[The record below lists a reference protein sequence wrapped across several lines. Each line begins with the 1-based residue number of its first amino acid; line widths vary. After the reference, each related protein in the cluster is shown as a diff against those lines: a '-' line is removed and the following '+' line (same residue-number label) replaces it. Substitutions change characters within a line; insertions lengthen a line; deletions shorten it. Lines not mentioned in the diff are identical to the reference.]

1 MLRIGVLNKILAYL
15 GNLWEN
21 EPCLLY
27 GADGEML
34 DLVNSKKIT
43 KSDSIS
49 WIMLAALFLYM
60 FALNFL
66 MPLHRDDYEYSLI
79 WGTLQKITTMPE
91 VFQSLQLHYFAHG
104 GRMVDFFVLDS
115 FLLWGKEW
123 FNPFNAFLF
132 VALIV
137 LIYWHS
143 QHKLTLR
150 FNPYILG
157 LIIMFCWFGLP
168 DFALVNIWMTG
179 ACVYLLTAV
188 LIFAFLLPYHFEFLK
203 KPILGNG
210 PLAFIGMFLFGV
222 VAGWTIENTA
232 ATMEFILAVFVF
244 YAYRKKQLKKWM
256 MSGFVGSVLGFLL
269 LVMAPGNYVRY
280 GEQKTPLLQHL
291 LNQFGGGIELLL
303 GLLPALVFLF
313 LAWRIA
319 LVAYGKAEK
328 VSQMKVVRTHLPC
341 FRLASMIR
349 VALICLMLL
358 SKMNGSFLSCWVSGF
373 LYDHVLVNLGILD
386 GQLKAHLFT
395 TLSGL
400 EELSIYVL
408 LVVQLSVYIFRKWQ
422 LGKSDIQWRGYKAAY
437 VSFLSVHLRSYH
449 VVGLLALAVV
459 NNLVMLAAPAFP
471 GRAGF
476 GSAVFFIIGVMT
488 MFQLP
493 RVKDFL
499 LSSANKKSLAIAVAI
514 SVLPMAAAVLYQHA
528 ILHIENDKRMA
539 LMEAQ
544 RAQGVVS
551 LVMEPLSLENEILRH
566 VYFVDLN
573 NSVSQYGFC
582 RYYQIKELKVL
593 PK

>member
-1 MLRIGVLNKILAYL
+1 MLA
-15 GNLWEN
+15 
-21 EPCLLY
+21 
-27 GADGEML
+27 
-34 DLVNSKKIT
+34 LVNSKKIT
-43 KSDSIS
+43 KSDWIS
-49 WIMLAALFLYM
+49 WIMLVVLFLYM

-91 VFQSLQLHYFAHG
+91 VFQSLQLHYFSHG

-137 LIYWHS
+137 LVYWHS
-143 QHKLTLR
+143 QHKISLH

-157 LIIMFCWFGLP
+157 LVIMFCWFGLP

-188 LIFAFLLPYHFEFLK
+188 LIFAFLLPYHFELLK

-210 PLAFIGMFLFGV
+210 RLPMLGMFLFGV
-222 VAGWTIENTA
+222 IAGWTIENTA
-232 ATMEFILAVFVF
+232 ATMNFILAAQMV
-244 YAYRKKQLKKWM
+244 YSYKKKCLKNWM
-256 MSGFVGSVLGFLL
+256 VGGFTGSVLGFLL

-280 GEQKTPLLQHL
+280 GDQKTPLLQHL
-291 LNQFGGGIELLL
+291 INQFGGGIELLL
-303 GLLPALVFLF
+303 GLLPALIFL
-313 LAWRIA
+313 LLTWRIA
-319 LVAYGKAEK
+319 LVAYGKVEK
-328 VSQMKVVRTHLPC
+328 AAQKEVVGTDLPA
-341 FRLASMIR
+341 FRFASMIR
-349 VALICLMLL
+349 IALICLMLL
-358 SKMNGSFLSCWVSGF
+358 SKMNGSFLSCWGSAF
-373 LYDHVLVNLGILD
+373 LYDHVLVTLGIMD
-386 GQLKAHLFT
+386 GHLKAQLFT
-395 TLSGL
+395 TFSGL

-408 LVVQLSVYIFRKWQ
+408 LIVQFTVYIFRKWQ
-422 LGKSDIQWRGYKAAY
+422 LGKRDIQWRGYKAAY
-437 VSFLSVHLRSYH
+437 VSFLSLHPMSYQ
-449 VVGLLALAVV
+449 VVALLSLALL
-459 NNLVMLAAPAFP
+459 NNLVMIAAPAFP

-493 RVKDFL
+493 RVKEFL
-499 LSSANKKSLAIAVAI
+499 LSPANKKILVSVAAI
-514 SVLPMAAAVLYQHA
+514 SVLPMAAAVLYQHV

-539 LMEAQ
+539 LLEAQ
-544 RAQGVVS
+544 RAQGTVS
-551 LVMEPLSLENEILRH
+551 LVMEPLSIKNEILRH

-582 RYYQIKELKVL
+582 RYYQIKELVVSSKRT
-593 PK
+593 PE